1 MPFPWEEKI
10 LIRQELW
17 QAYYPNHSVR
27 VHRTVHFSGVSSSL
41 KDYHAPFWTLLSLC
55 NAQTENKRKAVVENE
70 IQVVYKADLLD
81 SLFSDGR
88 TVYKGLLYCLFSS
101 LGRVLPWNWCTV
113 GSQAVPSLTP
123 LFFFSQKRHQMPA
136 LLCDS
141 QVKLQIQ
148 SHPSSTS
155 FSPTAEGK
163 YRPSRM
169 I

>member
-27 VHRTVHFSGVSSSL
+27 EQRTVHFSGVSSSL

-55 NAQTENKRKAVVENE
+55 NAQTENKIKAVVENE

-88 TVYKGLLYCLFSS
+88 TVYKGLLSCLFSS

-123 LFFFSQKRHQMPA
+123 LFFFFSEEASDASSAFWFPGQTPNSVPSFQHKFFPHSWR
-136 LLCDS
+136 
-141 QVKLQIQ
+141 QIQ
-148 SHPSSTS
+148 
-155 FSPTAEGK
+155 AV
-163 YRPSRM
+163 
-169 I
+169 